1 MKATASARHDQ
12 RGHAGT
18 PLIHEGSEDVV
29 LATVFGVVKNLSFE
43 TVLNPWLGRVTG
55 GAIPASDDWHLSF
68 WKGQHV
74 PAGLDEGS
82 TNVDLEMD
90 SDPALV
96 FAEVKLDAPPSAGT
110 THDPNR
116 NQLVRNLDIGYE
128 RAARAGKK
136 FAVVYVTAD
145 TAEPAIVAEIR
156 LNEQAFHAN
165 KSVPPERGRA
175 CLYWCPWGW
184 IGDVIHEALERD
196 GLNETEKS
204 FAFDLLAYLK
214 AKGLWNGV
222 LSEKLMAQI
231 QGDKLYR
238 MLLPAGMFVA
248 RGQGK
253 PVLDQSWRNNAWE
266 EADMR
271 NLLGRLGDRE
281 KALLKVLAEA
291 PDGSLKQRAIL
302 NKLAFLGGSPD
313 ALSALKRGISKACK
327 GQAKAPLLPPG
338 SGSGDNRRHEINSNL
353 GPLRDV
359 VIAIAK
365 GLQIPA
371 HLLR

>member
-1 MKATASARHDQ
+1 MSLILTL
-12 RGHAGT
+12 RGKTSHAGT

-29 LATVFGVVKNLSFE
+29 LGDVFGVVKNLSYE
-43 TVLNPWLGRVTG
+43 TVLNPWLARVTG
-55 GAIPASDDWHLSF
+55 GAIPGSDDWYLSF
-68 WKGQHV
+68 WEGQHV

-82 TNVDLEMD
+82 TKVDLEMD

-96 FAEVKLDAPPSAGT
+96 FAEVKLDAPPSPGT

-116 NQLVRNLDIGYE
+116 HQLVRNLDIGYE

-136 FAVVYVTAD
+136 FALVYVTPD
-145 TAEPAIVAEIR
+145 TAEPAIVEEIR
-156 LNEQAFHAN
+156 REEQAFHAN
-165 KSVPPERGRA
+165 KGVSPEQIRT
-175 CLYWCPWGW
+175 CLYWCPWGS
-184 IGDVIHEALERD
+184 IGAVVHDALERD
-196 GLNETEKS
+196 GLNETEKW

-222 LSEKLMAQI
+222 LSEKLVAQI

-238 MLLPAGMFVA
+238 ELLPTGTFVPY
-248 RGQGK
+248 GQSK

-266 EADMR
+266 EADLR
-271 NLLGRLGDRE
+271 KLLGWLGDRE

-291 PDGSLKQRAIL
+291 PDGSLKQRVIF
-302 NKLAFLGGSPD
+302 NKLPFLGGSPD

-338 SGSGDNRRHEINSNL
+338 SGSRDNRRHEINSKL

-359 VIAIAK
+359 VIAVAR
-365 GLQIPA
+365 GFQLPA
-371 HLLR
+371 DLLK